1 MNEQSPGSGPGSQND
16 AKLDAS
22 VGDEA
27 YLGQLGYK
35 QELVRALGGFGS
47 FAIQFSLIGI
57 SIGLFLLYGFG
68 LTTLGPLFI
77 VPFIIGGAFQMVV
90 GLSVAELIS
99 AYPVAGG
106 AYQIINRITS
116 RALAWQVG
124 WWLAIGLLLA
134 VSAEAVGI
142 SIYIGPWLGIATPD
156 FTQTIIIA
164 AVVIIGITAINIV
177 GIRFASVI
185 NNVGVLAELFG
196 LSTVLV
202 LLVFHGLNQPVS
214 FLGTTGGT
222 DANGLLVPFLTVF
235 LMPVFI
241 IGSFDSTGH
250 VGEETKDAART
261 APRGVLIANFSSYI
275 YAIVAIVILSLA
287 IPDLT
292 AAMKSAAPITYIVTQ
307 NLGEGVSN
315 ALIAVVV
322 VSFIVNMQILELTA
336 GRIFWAQARDGQ
348 APAAGWLRKVGSSA
362 TPTNAT
368 IVAGLI
374 AFGACLYSSALAVLA
389 AASALGQ
396 IGSYAVT
403 IAAGILGKRRGTLPK
418 RPWNYGRWS
427 PLIDWVAVIWAF
439 FVSGVIVWQNPSQ
452 VAPGAIVIVIA
463 GLLIYFVG
471 IPRSRRG
478 IMADTADVA
487 ASEAAASTR

>member
-1 MNEQSPGSGPGSQND
+1 MSDMRPGGGPTSSQND
-16 AKLDAS
+16 ARLDSS
-22 VGDEA
+22 VDDET
-27 YLGQLGYK
+27 YLGQLGYR
-35 QELVRALGGFGS
+35 QELTRALGGFGS

-77 VPFIIGGAFQMVV
+77 VPFIIGGALQMVV

-99 AYPVAGG
+99 AYPLAGG

-142 SIYIGPWLGIATPD
+142 GIYIGPWLGIATPD

-164 AVVIIGITAINIV
+164 AVVIIGITVINVV

-185 NNVGVLAELFG
+185 NNIGVLAELFG

-202 LLVFHGLNQPVS
+202 LLVFHGLSQPVS
-214 FLGTTGGT
+214 FLSSTGGT

-261 APRGVLIANFSSYI
+261 APRGVLIANFGSYI

-292 AAMKSAAPITYIVTQ
+292 AAMKSTAPITDIVTA
-307 NLGEGVSN
+307 NLGAGISN

-322 VSFIVNMQILELTA
+322 VSFIVNMQILELTS

-348 APAAGWLRKVGSSA
+348 APAARWLRKVGASA

-368 IVAGLI
+368 VLAGVI

-427 PLIDWVAVIWAF
+427 GLIDWVAVIWAF
-439 FVSGVIVWQNPSQ
+439 FVSGVIVWQTPTQ
-452 VAPGAIVIVIA
+452 VGPGALAIVVA
-463 GLLIYFVG
+463 GLLIYFLG
-471 IPRSRRG
+471 IPSSRRG
-478 IMADTADVA
+478 VMTVEP
-487 ASEAAASTR
+487 SEAPA

>member
-1 MNEQSPGSGPGSQND
+1 MSATGPGSGSAGSQD
-16 AKLDAS
+16 DQRLDAGA
-22 VGDEA
+22 VDDVT

-35 QELVRALGGFGS
+35 QELQRALGLFGS

-68 LTTLGPLFI
+68 LSTAGPLFI
-77 VPFIIGGAFQMVV
+77 VPFIVGGAFQMLV
-90 GLSVAELIS
+90 GLSIAELIS
-99 AYPVAGG
+99 AYPLAGG

-142 SIYIGPWLGIATPD
+142 AIYVGPWFGIQTPD
-156 FTQTIIIA
+156 TTQTLIIA
-164 AVVIIGITAINIV
+164 AIVIFAITVINVV
-177 GIRFASVI
+177 GIRFAATI
-185 NNVGVLAELFG
+185 NNIGVLAELFG
-196 LSTVLV
+196 LSTVIV
-202 LLVFHGLNQPVS
+202 LLVIHGLHQPLS
-214 FLGTTGGT
+214 FLGNTGGT
-222 DANGLLVPFLTVF
+222 DANGLLVPILTVF

-250 VGEETKDAART
+250 VGEETRNAAIS
-261 APRGVLIANFSSYI
+261 APRGVLIANFGSYI
-275 YAIVAIVILSLA
+275 YAIVAIVILTLA
-287 IPDLT
+287 IPDLQ
-292 AAMKSAAPITYIVTQ
+292 AAMSNSAPITYIVTQ
-307 NLGEGVSN
+307 NLGDGVAN

-348 APAAGWLRKVGSSA
+348 APAASWLRKVGSSQ

-368 IVAGLI
+368 IVAGVI
-374 AFGACLYSSALAVLA
+374 AFAACLYSSGLAVLA

-403 IAAGILGKRRGTLPK
+403 IAAGIVGKRRGTLPK
-418 RPWNYGRWS
+418 RPWNYGSWTGA
-427 PLIDWVAVIWAF
+427 IDWIAVVWAF

-452 VAPGAIVIVIA
+452 VGPGAIVIVIA
-463 GLLIYFVG
+463 GLVIYYLG
-471 IPRSRRG
+471 IPSSRRG
-478 IMADTADVA
+478 VMRVEPADA
-487 ASEAAASTR
+487 

>member
-1 MNEQSPGSGPGSQND
+1 VSDTHSGGGPASQDD
-16 AKLDAS
+16 ARLDSGA
-22 VGDEA
+22 VDDVT
-27 YLGQLGYK
+27 YLQQLGYR
-35 QELVRALGGFGS
+35 QELQRALGSFGS

-57 SIGLFLLYGFG
+57 SIGLFLLFGFG
-68 LTTLGPLFI
+68 LTTAGPWFI
-77 VPFIIGGAFQMVV
+77 VPFILGGIFQMFV

-99 AYPVAGG
+99 AYPLAGG

-142 SIYIGPWLGIATPD
+142 AIYIGPWIGIDSPT
-156 FTQTIIIA
+156 TQQSLVVA
-164 AVVIIGITAINIV
+164 AVVIFGVTLINVV
-177 GIRFASVI
+177 GIKFASYI
-185 NNVGVLAELFG
+185 NNIGVLAELFG

-202 LLVFHGLNQPVS
+202 LLLFHGLTQPAS
-214 FLGTTGGT
+214 FLTEHGGT
-222 DANGLLVPFLTVF
+222 DANGLIVPFLTVL

-261 APRGVLIANFSSYI
+261 APRGVLIANFGSFV
-275 YAIVAIVILSLA
+275 YAIAAIIILLLA
-287 IPDLT
+287 IPDLS
-292 AAMKSAAPITYIVTQ
+292 AAMSSSAPITYIVTQ
-307 NLGEGVSN
+307 NLGDTVAN

-348 APAAGWLRKVGSSA
+348 APVAGWLRKVGGSGA
-362 TPTNAT
+362 PINAT
-368 IVAGLI
+368 VVAGVI
-374 AFGACLYSSALAVLA
+374 AFAACLYSDALPVLA

-403 IAAGILGKRRGTLPK
+403 IAAGILGKRRGSLPA
-418 RPWNYGRWS
+418 RPWNYGPWS
-427 PLIDWVAVIWAF
+427 GVIDWIAVIWAF
-439 FVSGVIVWQNPSQ
+439 FVSGVIVWQNPNQ
-452 VAPGAIVIVIA
+452 VGPGAIAIVVI

-478 IMADTADVA
+478 VMATETLESA
-487 ASEAAASTR
+487 EAPA

>member
-1 MNEQSPGSGPGSQND
+1 MSDMRPGSGPTSSQND
-16 AKLDAS
+16 ARLDSS
-22 VGDEA
+22 VDDET

-35 QELVRALGGFGS
+35 QELTRALGGFGS

-57 SIGLFLLYGFG
+57 SIGLFLLFGFG
-68 LTTLGPLFI
+68 LTTAGPWFI
-77 VPFIIGGAFQMVV
+77 VVFIIGGAFQMLV

-99 AYPVAGG
+99 AYPLAGG

-142 SIYIGPWLGIATPD
+142 VVYIGPWLGIATAD
-156 FTQTIIIA
+156 FTQTTIIA
-164 AVVIIGITAINIV
+164 GVVIALITAINIV

-196 LSTVLV
+196 LSTVIV
-202 LLVFHGLNQPVS
+202 LLLFHGLHQSPS
-214 FLGTTGGT
+214 FLFEHGGT
-222 DANGLLVPFLTVF
+222 DANGLLVPFLTVL

-250 VGEETKDAART
+250 VGEETKDAATT
-261 APRGVLIANFSSYI
+261 APRGVLIANFGSFI
-275 YAIVAIVILSLA
+275 YAIIALVILLLA
-287 IPDLT
+287 IPDLD
-292 AAMKSAAPITYIVTQ
+292 AAMKSTAPITYIVTQ
-307 NLGEGVSN
+307 NLGETIANV
-315 ALIAVVV
+315 LIAVVV

-368 IVAGLI
+368 IVAGIL
-374 AFGACLYSSALAVLA
+374 AFAFTLYSSALAVLA

-403 IAAGILGKRRGTLPK
+403 MAAGILGKRRGTLPK
-418 RPWNYGRWS
+418 RPWNYGRWT
-427 PLIDWVAVIWAF
+427 PIIDWVAVIWAF

-452 VAPGAIVIVIA
+452 VGPGALGIVIA
-463 GLLIYFVG
+463 GLLIYYLG
-471 IPRSRRG
+471 IPSSRRG
-478 IMADTADVA
+478 VMTVEG
-487 ASEAAASTR
+487 SEAPA

>member
-1 MNEQSPGSGPGSQND
+1 MSDMRPGDGPVSSQND
-16 AKLDAS
+16 ARLDS
-22 VGDEA
+22 GVDDET

-35 QELVRALGGFGS
+35 QELTRALGGFGS

-57 SIGLFLLYGFG
+57 SIGLFLLFGFG
-68 LTTLGPLFI
+68 LATAGPWFI
-77 VPFIIGGAFQMVV
+77 VVFIIGGAFQMLV

-99 AYPVAGG
+99 AYPLAGG

-142 SIYIGPWLGIATPD
+142 AIYVGPWLGIATPD
-156 FTQTIIIA
+156 FTQTTIIA
-164 AVVIIGITAINIV
+164 AVVIALITVINIV

-185 NNVGVLAELFG
+185 NNVGVIAELFG
-196 LSTVLV
+196 LSTVIV
-202 LLVFHGLNQPVS
+202 LLLFHGLHQSPS
-214 FLGTTGGT
+214 FLFEHGGT
-222 DANGLLVPFLTVF
+222 DANGLLVPFLTVL

-261 APRGVLIANFSSYI
+261 APRGVLIANFGSFI
-275 YAIVAIVILSLA
+275 YAIIALVILLLA
-287 IPDLT
+287 IPDLD
-292 AAMKSAAPITYIVTQ
+292 AAMKSSAPITYIVTQ
-307 NLGEGVSN
+307 NLGETIANV
-315 ALIAVVV
+315 LIAVVV

-348 APAAGWLRKVGSSA
+348 APAASWLRKVGSSA

-368 IVAGLI
+368 IVAGIL
-374 AFGACLYSSALAVLA
+374 AFAFTLYSSALAVLA

-403 IAAGILGKRRGTLPK
+403 MAAGILGKRRGTLPK
-418 RPWNYGRWS
+418 RPWNYGRWT
-427 PLIDWVAVIWAF
+427 PIIDWVAVIWAF

-452 VAPGAIVIVIA
+452 VGPGALGIVVA
-463 GLLIYFVG
+463 GLLIYYLG
-471 IPRSRRG
+471 IPSSRRG
-478 IMADTADVA
+478 VMTAEP
-487 ASEAAASTR
+487 SEAPA

>member
-1 MNEQSPGSGPGSQND
+1 MSDMRPGGDPVSSQND
-16 AKLDAS
+16 ARLDS
-22 VGDEA
+22 GVDDET

-35 QELVRALGGFGS
+35 QELTRALGGFGS

-57 SIGLFLLYGFG
+57 SIGLFLLFGFG
-68 LTTLGPLFI
+68 LATAGPWFI
-77 VPFIIGGAFQMVV
+77 LVFIIGGAFQMLV

-99 AYPVAGG
+99 AYPLAGG

-142 SIYIGPWLGIATPD
+142 AIYIGPWLGIAAPD
-156 FTQTIIIA
+156 FTQTTIIA
-164 AVVIIGITAINIV
+164 AVVIALITAINIV

-196 LSTVLV
+196 LSTVIV
-202 LLVFHGLNQPVS
+202 LLLFHGLHQSPS
-214 FLGTTGGT
+214 FLFQHGGT
-222 DANGLLVPFLTVF
+222 DSNGLLVPFLTVL

-250 VGEETKDAART
+250 VGEETKDAATT
-261 APRGVLIANFSSYI
+261 APRGVLIANFGSYI
-275 YAIVAIVILSLA
+275 YAIIALIILLLA
-287 IPDLT
+287 IPDLD
-292 AAMKSAAPITYIVTQ
+292 AAMKSTAPITYIVTQ
-307 NLGEGVSN
+307 NLGETIANV
-315 ALIAVVV
+315 LIAVVV

-368 IVAGLI
+368 VVAGIL
-374 AFGACLYSSALAVLA
+374 AFAFTLYSSALAVLA

-403 IAAGILGKRRGTLPK
+403 MAAGILGKRRGTLPK
-418 RPWNYGRWS
+418 RPWNYGRWT
-427 PLIDWVAVIWAF
+427 PIIDWVAVIWAF
-439 FVSGVIVWQNPSQ
+439 FVSAVIVWQNPSQ
-452 VAPGAIVIVIA
+452 VGPGALGIVVA
-463 GLLIYFVG
+463 GLLIYYLG
-471 IPRSRRG
+471 IPSSRRG
-478 IMADTADVA
+478 VMTVEP
-487 ASEAAASTR
+487 SEAPA

>member
-1 MNEQSPGSGPGSQND
+1 MRDQSPGSGPGSQND
-16 AKLDAS
+16 AQLDAG
-22 VGDEA
+22 VGDET

-77 VPFIIGGAFQMVV
+77 VPFIIGGAFQMLV

-99 AYPVAGG
+99 AYPLAGG
-106 AYQIINRITS
+106 AYQIINRITN

-134 VSAEAVGI
+134 VAAEAVGI
-142 SIYIGPWLGIATPD
+142 AIYIGPWLGIATPD
-156 FTQTIIIA
+156 FTQTIAIA
-164 AVVIIGITAINIV
+164 AVVIAGITLINV
-177 GIRFASVI
+177 AGIRFASQI
-185 NNVGVLAELFG
+185 NNIGVLAELFG

-202 LLVFHGLNQPVS
+202 LLVFHGLQQPVS
-214 FLGTTGGT
+214 FLSNTGGT

-250 VGEETKDAART
+250 VGEETQDAART
-261 APRGVLIANFSSYI
+261 APRGVLIANFGSYI
-275 YAIVAIVILSLA
+275 YAIVAVIILSLA
-287 IPDLT
+287 VPDLT
-292 AAMKSAAPITYIVTQ
+292 AAMKSSAPITYIVTQ
-307 NLGEGVSN
+307 NLGDGVAN

-322 VSFIVNMQILELTA
+322 VSFIVNMQILELTS

-368 IVAGLI
+368 VVAGLI

-418 RPWNYGRWS
+418 RPWNYGRWT
-427 PLIDWVAVIWAF
+427 PIIDWVAVIWAF

-452 VAPGAIVIVIA
+452 VGPGAVAIVVI
-463 GLLIYFVG
+463 GLVIYFVG
-471 IPRSRRG
+471 IPSSRRG
-478 IMADTADVA
+478 VMAE
-487 ASEAAASTR
+487 ASEATA

>member
-1 MNEQSPGSGPGSQND
+1 MSDMRPGDGPTSSQND
-16 AKLDAS
+16 ARLDSS
-22 VGDEA
+22 VDDET

-35 QELVRALGGFGS
+35 QELTRALGGFGS

-57 SIGLFLLYGFG
+57 SIGLFLLFGFG
-68 LTTLGPLFI
+68 LSTAGPWFI
-77 VPFIIGGAFQMVV
+77 VVFIIGGAFQMLV

-99 AYPVAGG
+99 AYPLAGG

-142 SIYIGPWLGIATPD
+142 AIYIGPWLGMATPD
-156 FTQTIIIA
+156 FTQTTIIA
-164 AVVIIGITAINIV
+164 AVVIALITAINIV

-185 NNVGVLAELFG
+185 NNIGVLAELFG
-196 LSTVLV
+196 LSTVIV
-202 LLVFHGLNQPVS
+202 LLLFHGLNQSPS
-214 FLGTTGGT
+214 FLFDHGGT
-222 DANGLLVPFLTVF
+222 DANGLVVPFLTVL

-250 VGEETKDAART
+250 VGEETKDAATT
-261 APRGVLIANFSSYI
+261 APRGVLIANFGSYI
-275 YAIVAIVILSLA
+275 YAIIAIAILLLA
-287 IPDLT
+287 IPDLG
-292 AAMKSAAPITYIVTQ
+292 AAMKSSAPITYIVTQ
-307 NLGEGVSN
+307 NLGETIANV
-315 ALIAVVV
+315 LIAVVV

-348 APAAGWLRKVGSSA
+348 APAAVWLRKVGSSA

-368 IVAGLI
+368 VVAGIL
-374 AFGACLYSSALAVLA
+374 AFAFTLYSSALAVLA

-403 IAAGILGKRRGTLPK
+403 MAAGILGKRRGTLPK
-418 RPWNYGRWS
+418 RPWNYGRWT
-427 PLIDWVAVIWAF
+427 PIIDWVAVIWAF
-439 FVSGVIVWQNPSQ
+439 FASAIIVWQNPSQ
-452 VAPGAIVIVIA
+452 VGPGALGIVVA
-463 GLLIYFVG
+463 GLLIYYLG
-471 IPRSRRG
+471 IPSSRRG
-478 IMADTADVA
+478 VMTVEG
-487 ASEAAASTR
+487 SEAPA

>member
-1 MNEQSPGSGPGSQND
+1 VHDQSPGSGPGSQND

-22 VGDEA
+22 VGDET

-35 QELVRALGGFGS
+35 QELTRALGGFGS

-68 LTTLGPLFI
+68 LSTLGPFFI
-77 VPFIIGGAFQMVV
+77 VPFIIGGAFQMLV

-106 AYQIINRITS
+106 AYQIINRITN

-142 SIYIGPWLGIATPD
+142 AIYIGPWLGIATPD
-156 FTQTIIIA
+156 FNQTIAIA
-164 AVVIIGITAINIV
+164 AVVIAGITLINV
-177 GIRFASVI
+177 AGIRFASQI
-185 NNVGVLAELFG
+185 NNIGVLAELFG

-202 LLVFHGLNQPVS
+202 LLVIHGLQQPVS
-214 FLGTTGGT
+214 FLGQTGGT

-261 APRGVLIANFSSYI
+261 APRGVLIANFGSYI
-275 YAIVAIVILSLA
+275 YAIIAVVILSLA
-287 IPDLT
+287 VPDLG
-292 AAMKSAAPITYIVTQ
+292 AAMKSSAPITDIVTA
-307 NLGEGVSN
+307 NLGAGVAN

-368 IVAGLI
+368 VVAGVI

-418 RPWNYGRWS
+418 RPWNYGRWT
-427 PLIDWVAVIWAF
+427 PIIDWVAVIWAF

-452 VAPGAIVIVIA
+452 VGPGAVAIVII
-463 GLLIYFVG
+463 GLVIYFVG
-471 IPRSRRG
+471 IPSSRRG
-478 IMADTADVA
+478 VMTAEP
-487 ASEAAASTR
+487 SEVPA

>member
-1 MNEQSPGSGPGSQND
+1 MSDMRPGDGPTSSQND
-16 AKLDAS
+16 ARLDSS
-22 VGDEA
+22 VDDET

-35 QELVRALGGFGS
+35 QELTRALGGFGS

-57 SIGLFLLYGFG
+57 SIGLFLLFGFG
-68 LTTLGPLFI
+68 LATAGPWFI
-77 VPFIIGGAFQMVV
+77 FVFIIGGAFQMLV
-90 GLSVAELIS
+90 GLSIAELIS
-99 AYPVAGG
+99 AYPLAGG

-142 SIYIGPWLGIATPD
+142 AIYIGPWLGMATPD
-156 FTQTIIIA
+156 FTQTTIIA
-164 AVVIIGITAINIV
+164 AVVIALITAINIV

-196 LSTVLV
+196 LSTVIV
-202 LLVFHGLNQPVS
+202 LLLLHGLHQSPS
-214 FLGTTGGT
+214 FLLNHGGT
-222 DANGLLVPFLTVF
+222 DANGLLVPFLTVL

-250 VGEETKDAART
+250 VGEETKDAATT
-261 APRGVLIANFSSYI
+261 APRGVLIANFGSYI
-275 YAIVAIVILSLA
+275 YAIIALVILLLA
-287 IPDLT
+287 IPDLD
-292 AAMKSAAPITYIVTQ
+292 AAMKSSAPITYIVTQ
-307 NLGEGVSN
+307 NLGETIANV
-315 ALIAVVV
+315 LIAVVV

-368 IVAGLI
+368 IVAGVL
-374 AFGACLYSSALAVLA
+374 AFAFTLYSSALSVLA

-403 IAAGILGKRRGTLPK
+403 MAAGILGKRRGTLPK
-418 RPWNYGRWS
+418 RPWNYGRWT
-427 PLIDWVAVIWAF
+427 PIIDWVAVIWAF

-452 VAPGAIVIVIA
+452 VGPGALGIVVA
-463 GLLIYFVG
+463 GLLIYYLG
-471 IPRSRRG
+471 IPSSRRG
-478 IMADTADVA
+478 VMTVEP
-487 ASEAAASTR
+487 SEAPA

>member
-1 MNEQSPGSGPGSQND
+1 MSDQSPGSGPGSQND
-16 AKLDAS
+16 ARLDSS
-22 VGDEA
+22 VADET
-27 YLGQLGYK
+27 YLSQLGYR
-35 QELVRALGGFGS
+35 QELSRALGAFGS

-68 LTTLGPLFI
+68 LSTMGPLFI
-77 VPFIIGGAFQMVV
+77 VPFIIGGALQMVV
-90 GLSVAELIS
+90 GLSVAELVS

-106 AYQIINRITS
+106 AYQIINRITN

-142 SIYIGPWLGIATPD
+142 AIYIGPWIGIATPD
-156 FTQTIIIA
+156 VTQSIIIA
-164 AVVIIGITAINIV
+164 AIVIFGITVINIV

-185 NNVGVLAELFG
+185 NNVGVIAELFG

-202 LLVFHGLNQPVS
+202 LLLFHGLQQPLS
-214 FLGTTGGT
+214 FLGQTGGT
-222 DANGLLVPFLTVF
+222 DANGLIVPLLTVF

-250 VGEETKDAART
+250 VGEETKDAATT
-261 APRGVLIANFSSYI
+261 APRGVLIANFGSYI
-275 YAIVAIVILSLA
+275 YAIIAVIILSLA

-292 AAMKSAAPITYIVTQ
+292 AAMKSTAPITYIVTQ
-307 NLGEGVSN
+307 NLGDGVAN

-348 APAAGWLRKVGSSA
+348 APAAGWLRKVSSSA

-368 IVAGLI
+368 IVAGVI
-374 AFGACLYSSALAVLA
+374 AFAACLYSTGLAVLA

-403 IAAGILGKRRGTLPK
+403 IAAGIVGKRRGTLPR

-427 PLIDWVAVIWAF
+427 TLIDWVAVIWAF

-452 VAPGAIVIVIA
+452 VGPGAIVIVIA
-463 GLLIYFVG
+463 GLLIYYIG
-471 IPRSRRG
+471 IPGSRRG
-478 IMADTADVA
+478 IMADA
-487 ASEAAASTR
+487 AESAA

>member
-1 MNEQSPGSGPGSQND
+1 MSDMRPGDGPTSSQND
-16 AKLDAS
+16 ARLDSS
-22 VGDEA
+22 VDDET

-35 QELVRALGGFGS
+35 QELTRALGGFGS

-57 SIGLFLLYGFG
+57 SIGLFLLFGFG
-68 LTTLGPLFI
+68 LTTAGPWFI
-77 VPFIIGGAFQMVV
+77 VVFIIGGAFQMLV
-90 GLSVAELIS
+90 GLSIAELIS
-99 AYPVAGG
+99 AYPLAGG

-142 SIYIGPWLGIATPD
+142 AIYIGPWLGISTPD
-156 FTQTIIIA
+156 FTQTTIIA
-164 AVVIIGITAINIV
+164 AVVIALITAINIV

-185 NNVGVLAELFG
+185 NNIGVLAELFG
-196 LSTVLV
+196 LSTVIV
-202 LLVFHGLNQPVS
+202 LLLFHGLHQSPS
-214 FLGTTGGT
+214 FLFEHGGT
-222 DANGLLVPFLTVF
+222 DANGLLVPFLTVL

-250 VGEETKDAART
+250 VGEETKDAATT
-261 APRGVLIANFSSYI
+261 APRGVLIANFGSYI
-275 YAIVAIVILSLA
+275 YAIIALVILLLA
-287 IPDLT
+287 IPDLGE
-292 AAMKSAAPITYIVTQ
+292 AMKSTAPITYIVTQ
-307 NLGEGVSN
+307 NLGETIANV
-315 ALIAVVV
+315 LIAVVV

-368 IVAGLI
+368 IVAGI
-374 AFGACLYSSALAVLA
+374 FAFAFTLYSSALAVLA

-403 IAAGILGKRRGTLPK
+403 MAAGILGKRRGTLPK
-418 RPWNYGRWS
+418 RPWNYGRWT
-427 PLIDWVAVIWAF
+427 PIIDWVAVIWAF

-452 VAPGAIVIVIA
+452 VGPGALGIVVA
-463 GLLIYFVG
+463 GLLIYYLG
-471 IPRSRRG
+471 IPSSRRG
-478 IMADTADVA
+478 VMTVEP
-487 ASEAAASTR
+487 SEVPA

>member
-1 MNEQSPGSGPGSQND
+1 MSDMRPGDGPTSSQND
-16 AKLDAS
+16 ARLDSS
-22 VGDEA
+22 VDDET

-35 QELVRALGGFGS
+35 QELTRALGGFGS

-57 SIGLFLLYGFG
+57 SIGLFLLFGFG
-68 LTTLGPLFI
+68 LSTAGPWFI
-77 VPFIIGGAFQMVV
+77 VVFIIGGAFQMLV

-99 AYPVAGG
+99 AYPLAGG

-142 SIYIGPWLGIATPD
+142 AIYIGPWLGMATPD
-156 FTQTIIIA
+156 FTQTTIIA
-164 AVVIIGITAINIV
+164 AVVIALITAINIV

-185 NNVGVLAELFG
+185 NNIGVLAELFG
-196 LSTVLV
+196 LSTVIV
-202 LLVFHGLNQPVS
+202 LLLFHGLNQSPS
-214 FLGTTGGT
+214 FLFDHGGT
-222 DANGLLVPFLTVF
+222 DANGLVVPFLTVL

-250 VGEETKDAART
+250 VGEETKDAATT
-261 APRGVLIANFSSYI
+261 APRGVLIANFGSYI
-275 YAIVAIVILSLA
+275 YAIIAIAILLLA
-287 IPDLT
+287 IPDLG
-292 AAMKSAAPITYIVTQ
+292 AAMKSSAPITYIVTQ
-307 NLGEGVSN
+307 NLGETIANV
-315 ALIAVVV
+315 LIAVVV

-348 APAAGWLRKVGSSA
+348 APAAVWLRKVGSSA

-368 IVAGLI
+368 VVAGIL
-374 AFGACLYSSALAVLA
+374 AFAFTLYSSALAVLA

-403 IAAGILGKRRGTLPK
+403 MAAGILGKRRGTLPK
-418 RPWNYGRWS
+418 RPWNYGRWT
-427 PLIDWVAVIWAF
+427 PVIDWVAVIWAF
-439 FVSGVIVWQNPSQ
+439 FASAIIVWQNPSQ
-452 VAPGAIVIVIA
+452 VGPGALGIVVA
-463 GLLIYFVG
+463 GLLIYYLG
-471 IPRSRRG
+471 IPSSRRG
-478 IMADTADVA
+478 VMTVEG
-487 ASEAAASTR
+487 SEAPA

>member
-1 MNEQSPGSGPGSQND
+1 MSDLRPGDGPTSSQND
-16 AKLDAS
+16 ARLDSS
-22 VGDEA
+22 VDDET

-35 QELVRALGGFGS
+35 QELTRALGGFGS

-57 SIGLFLLYGFG
+57 SIGLFLLFGFG
-68 LTTLGPLFI
+68 LSTAGPWFI
-77 VPFIIGGAFQMVV
+77 VVFIIGGAFQMLV
-90 GLSVAELIS
+90 GLSIAELIS
-99 AYPVAGG
+99 AYPLAGG

-124 WWLAIGLLLA
+124 WWLSIGLLLA

-142 SIYIGPWLGIATPD
+142 AIYIGPWLGIATPD
-156 FTQTIIIA
+156 FTQTTIIA
-164 AVVIIGITAINIV
+164 AVVIALITAINIV

-185 NNVGVLAELFG
+185 NNIGVLAELFG
-196 LSTVLV
+196 LSTVIV
-202 LLVFHGLNQPVS
+202 LLLFHGLHQSPS
-214 FLGTTGGT
+214 FLFEHGGT
-222 DANGLLVPFLTVF
+222 DANGLLVPFLTVL

-250 VGEETKDAART
+250 VGEETKDAATT
-261 APRGVLIANFSSYI
+261 APRGVLIANFGSYI
-275 YAIVAIVILSLA
+275 YAIIAIVILLLA
-287 IPDLT
+287 IPDLGE
-292 AAMKSAAPITYIVTQ
+292 AMKSTAPITYIVTQ
-307 NLGEGVSN
+307 NLGETIANV
-315 ALIAVVV
+315 LIAVVV

-368 IVAGLI
+368 IVAGI
-374 AFGACLYSSALAVLA
+374 FAFAFTLYSSALAVLA

-403 IAAGILGKRRGTLPK
+403 MAAGILGKRRGTLPK
-418 RPWNYGRWS
+418 RPWNYGRWT
-427 PLIDWVAVIWAF
+427 PIIDWVAVIWAF

-452 VAPGAIVIVIA
+452 VGPGALGIVVA
-463 GLLIYFVG
+463 GLLIYYLG
-471 IPRSRRG
+471 IPSSRRG
-478 IMADTADVA
+478 VMTVEP
-487 ASEAAASTR
+487 SEAPA

>member
-1 MNEQSPGSGPGSQND
+1 MSDMRPGGDPVSSQND
-16 AKLDAS
+16 ARLDSS
-22 VGDEA
+22 VDDET

-35 QELVRALGGFGS
+35 QELTRALGGFGS

-57 SIGLFLLYGFG
+57 SIGLFLLFGFG
-68 LTTLGPLFI
+68 LTTAGPWFI
-77 VPFIIGGAFQMVV
+77 VVFIIGGAFQMLV

-99 AYPVAGG
+99 AYPLAGG

-142 SIYIGPWLGIATPD
+142 AIYIGPWLGIATPD
-156 FTQTIIIA
+156 FTQTTIIA
-164 AVVIIGITAINIV
+164 AVVIALITAINIV

-185 NNVGVLAELFG
+185 NNIGVLAELFG
-196 LSTVLV
+196 LSTVIV
-202 LLVFHGLNQPVS
+202 LLLFHGLHQSPS
-214 FLGTTGGT
+214 FLFEHGGT
-222 DANGLLVPFLTVF
+222 DTNGLLVPFLTVL

-250 VGEETKDAART
+250 VGEETKDAATT
-261 APRGVLIANFSSYI
+261 APRGVLIANFGSFI
-275 YAIVAIVILSLA
+275 YAIIALVILLLA
-287 IPDLT
+287 IPDLD
-292 AAMKSAAPITYIVTQ
+292 AAMKSTAPITYIVTQ
-307 NLGEGVSN
+307 NLGETIANV
-315 ALIAVVV
+315 LIAVVV

-368 IVAGLI
+368 VVAGIL
-374 AFGACLYSSALAVLA
+374 AFAFTLYSSALAVLA

-403 IAAGILGKRRGTLPK
+403 MAAGILGKRRGTLPK
-418 RPWNYGRWS
+418 RPWNYGRWT
-427 PLIDWVAVIWAF
+427 PIIDWVAVIWAF

-452 VAPGAIVIVIA
+452 VGPGALGIVVA
-463 GLLIYFVG
+463 GLLIYYLG
-471 IPRSRRG
+471 IPSSRRG
-478 IMADTADVA
+478 VMTAEP
-487 ASEAAASTR
+487 SEAPA